1 MILVT
6 GSAGQIGTEL
16 VVELRNRHGPEN
28 ILAGKHRTPLPD
40 EIASSGPSQIVDV
53 SDPEQLKSTLLNYG
67 ITKIFH
73 LSSILSALAESDIQR
88 AHQVNINGVFN
99 VLNAALETN
108 VEQVIIPSSIAAFG
122 TDTPRELTP
131 NDTIQRPSTVYGISK
146 VFTELMGNYFYS
158 RFGLDVRGLRL
169 PGVISWK
176 TEPTA
181 GTTDYAVAIF
191 YGAIADDKYECYLRP
206 DTALPMMY
214 MPDAI
219 KSLLDLSD
227 AKITNL
233 VHHSDFN
240 VHAMTFTPSE
250 LAKAIKKI
258 NPKFHITYNIDP
270 LRQSIAD
277 SWPASLDDS
286 AARKEWGWKP
296 DFDMD
301 SLVNDMYQNLENKL
315 I

>member
-16 VVELRNRHGPEN
+16 VAELRHRYGPEN
-28 ILAGKHRTPLPD
+28 VLAGRHKTPLPD
-40 EIASSGPSQIVDV
+40 EIASSGPSEIVDV
-53 SDPEQLKSTLLNYG
+53 AEPDQLKSTLLTRG

-73 LSSILSALAESDIQR
+73 LSSILSALAESDIQK

-99 VLNAALETN
+99 VLNTALETN
-108 VEQVIIPSSIAAFG
+108 VKQVIIPSSIAAFG

-146 VFTELMGNYFYS
+146 VFTELTGNYFHA
-158 RFGLDVRGLRL
+158 RFGLDVRGVRL

-181 GTTDYAVAIF
+181 GTTDYAVAMF
-191 YGAIADDKYECYLRP
+191 YGAIKDNKYECYLRP
-206 DTALPMMY
+206 DTLLPMMY

-227 AKITNL
+227 ANITYL
-233 VHHSDFN
+233 AHHSDFN
-240 VHAMTFTPSE
+240 VQAMSFTPSE
-250 LAKAIKKI
+250 LAEAIKKI

-286 AARKEWGWKP
+286 PARKEWGWKP
-296 DFDMD
+296 EFDMD
-301 SLVNDMYQNLENKL
+301 SLVKDMYESLEDKL
-315 I
+315 K

>member
-53 SDPEQLKSTLLNYG
+53 SDPEQLKSTLINNG

-191 YGAIADDKYECYLRP
+191 YGAIAGDKYECYLRP

-240 VHAMTFTPSE
+240 VPAMTFTPSE

>member
-16 VVELRNRHGPEN
+16 VVELRNRHGPEK

-191 YGAIADDKYECYLRP
+191 YGAIAGDKYECYLRP

>member
-16 VVELRNRHGPEN
+16 VAELRSRHGPEN
-28 ILAGKHRTPLPD
+28 ILAGKHKTPLPD
-40 EIASSGPSQIVDV
+40 EIASSGPSEIVDV
-53 SDPEQLKSTLLNYG
+53 SNPEQLKRTLLNYG

-88 AHQVNINGVFN
+88 AHEVNINGVFN
-99 VLNAALETN
+99 VLNTALESN
-108 VEQVIIPSSIAAFG
+108 IEQVIIPSSIAAFG
-122 TDTPRELTP
+122 TDTPRKSTP

-146 VFTELMGNYFYS
+146 VFTELMGNYFFT

-181 GTTDYAVAIF
+181 GTTDYAVALF
-191 YGAIADDKYECYLRP
+191 YEAIASDKYECYLRP
-206 DTALPMMY
+206 DTPLPMMY

-227 AKITNL
+227 AKISNL
-233 VHHSDFN
+233 VHHSDFK
-240 VHAMTFTPSE
+240 VHAMSFTPSE

-258 NPKFHITYNIDP
+258 NPKFRITYNIDP

>member
-99 VLNAALETN
+99 VLNAALESN

-146 VFTELMGNYFYS
+146 VFTELMGNYFY
-158 RFGLDVRGLRL
+158 L
-169 PGVISWK
+169 
-176 TEPTA
+176 
-181 GTTDYAVAIF
+181 
-191 YGAIADDKYECYLRP
+191 
-206 DTALPMMY
+206 
-214 MPDAI
+214 
-219 KSLLDLSD
+219 SL
-227 AKITNL
+227 I
-233 VHHSDFN
+233 
-240 VHAMTFTPSE
+240 
-250 LAKAIKKI
+250 
-258 NPKFHITYNIDP
+258 HI
-270 LRQSIAD
+270 
-277 SWPASLDDS
+277 
-286 AARKEWGWKP
+286 
-296 DFDMD
+296 
-301 SLVNDMYQNLENKL
+301 
-315 I
+315 